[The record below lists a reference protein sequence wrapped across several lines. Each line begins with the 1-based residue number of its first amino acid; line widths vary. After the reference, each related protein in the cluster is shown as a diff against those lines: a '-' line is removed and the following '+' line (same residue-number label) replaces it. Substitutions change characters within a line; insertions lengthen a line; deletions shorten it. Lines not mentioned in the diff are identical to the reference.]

1 MSIIEQI
8 QDSDSEEEIIKLIEE
23 HVIDVETSLGWRE
36 QAAKLEQEGDTEKA
50 AILRAAAKR
59 YHELENE

>member
-8 QDSDSEEEIIKLIEE
+8 QNSNSEEEIIKLIEE

-36 QAAKLEQEGDTEKA
+36 QADKLEREGDIKKA

-59 YHELENE
+59 YHELDND